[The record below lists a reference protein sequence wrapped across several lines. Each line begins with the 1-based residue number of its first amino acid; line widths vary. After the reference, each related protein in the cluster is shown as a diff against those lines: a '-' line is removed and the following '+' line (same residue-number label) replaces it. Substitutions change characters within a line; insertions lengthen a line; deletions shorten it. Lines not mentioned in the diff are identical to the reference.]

1 MFHAGDEQ
9 TVLVRELRFAIQES
23 MTKIIHPRT
32 PIFNLVGG
40 HHVGEKVSEVESKD
54 GERPQEGLR
63 DQEQE
68 APDVVGHRVDTCRWW
83 LA

>member
-9 TVLVRELRFAIQES
+9 TALVRGLRLVRQES
-23 MTKIIHPRT
+23 KIKIILHLASS
-32 PIFNLVGG
+32 NLVSG

-68 APDVVGHRVDTCRWW
+68 APDVVGHRVDTC
-83 LA
+83 